1 MARPAPNRDPRYRPY
16 RVAVISVYLVVVS
29 VFCILIT
36 ASVFRSVRA
45 MSPRREPVRTA
56 TLTQEACVDRASA
69 LLDEMESRRRALT
82 GITPASLADT
92 SWMAFRVEWL
102 ERLRQAESSC
112 GVGAPERGELA
123 ALFRHLE
130 HLEDL
135 YTTSAVQYSGEIG
148 PALDRFHRMV
158 AHARTGSGG

>member
-1 MARPAPNRDPRYRPY
+1 MARPAPVRDPRYRPF
-16 RVAVISVYLVVVS
+16 RVAVLAVYLVVVA

-36 ASVFRSVRA
+36 ASVARSVQA
-45 MSPRREPVRTA
+45 MSPRREPVHTA
-56 TLTQEACVDRASA
+56 TLAPEACVDRALG
-69 LLDEMESRRRALT
+69 LLDEMEARRRALT
-82 GITPASLADT
+82 GITPASRADT
-92 SWMAFRVEWL
+92 TWMSFRVEWL

-112 GVGAPERGELA
+112 GVDARERRELA
-123 ALFRHLE
+123 DLFRQLE

-158 AHARTGSGG
+158 ARAHAGR

>member
-1 MARPAPNRDPRYRPY
+1 MARSAPARDPRYRPF
-16 RVAVISVYLVVVS
+16 RVAVIGIYLVVVS

-36 ASVFRSVRA
+36 VSVARSVRA

-56 TLTQEACVDRASA
+56 TLTSEACVDRASA
-69 LLDEMESRRRALT
+69 LLDEMEARRRALT

-92 SWMAFRVEWL
+92 SWMSFRVEWL
-102 ERLRQAESSC
+102 DRLRQAESSC
-112 GVGAPERGELA
+112 GVGAPERSELA
-123 ALFRHLE
+123 DLFRHLE

-158 AHARTGSGG
+158 AQARSGR

>member
-1 MARPAPNRDPRYRPY
+1 MAQPATVRDPRYRPF
-16 RVAVISVYLVVVS
+16 RMAVLGVYLVVVS
-29 VFCILIT
+29 LFCILIT
-36 ASVFRSVRA
+36 ASVARSVRA

-56 TLTQEACVDRASA
+56 ALGPAACVERASA
-69 LLDEMESRRRALT
+69 LLDEMEARRRSLT
-82 GITPASLADT
+82 GITPASRADT

-102 ERLRQAESSC
+102 DRLRQSERSC
-112 GVGAPERGELA
+112 GVDAPDRKEIG
-123 ALFRHLE
+123 ALFRQLE

-158 AHARTGSGG
+158 AETHGG

>member
-1 MARPAPNRDPRYRPY
+1 MARPAPVRDPRYRPF
-16 RVAVISVYLVVVS
+16 RMAVLGVYLVVVS
-29 VFCILIT
+29 LFCILIT
-36 ASVFRSVRA
+36 ASVARSVLA

-56 TLTQEACVDRASA
+56 ALGPSACVERASA
-69 LLDEMESRRRALT
+69 LLDEMEARRRALT
-82 GITPASLADT
+82 GITPASRADT

-102 ERLRQAESSC
+102 DRLRQSERSC
-112 GVGAPERGELA
+112 GVDAPDRKEIA
-123 ALFRHLE
+123 ALFRQLE

-158 AHARTGSGG
+158 AEAHGG

>member
-1 MARPAPNRDPRYRPY
+1 MARTAAVRDPRYRPF
-16 RVAVISVYLVVVS
+16 RVAVLTVYLVVVS
-29 VFCILIT
+29 VFCILVT
-36 ASVFRSVRA
+36 ASVARSVAA

-56 TLTQEACVDRASA
+56 TLTPDACVDRASA

-82 GITPASLADT
+82 GIAPASRADT
-92 SWMAFRVEWL
+92 SWMSFRVEWL

-112 GVGAPERGELA
+112 GVGAPERRELA
-123 ALFRHLE
+123 DLFRQLE

-148 PALDRFHRMV
+148 PALDRFRRMV
-158 AHARTGSGG
+158 ARARGGP

>member
-1 MARPAPNRDPRYRPY
+1 MAQPAPVRDPRYRPY
-16 RVAVISVYLVVVS
+16 RMAVLGVYLVVVS
-29 VFCILIT
+29 LFCILIT
-36 ASVFRSVRA
+36 ASVARSVRA

-56 TLTQEACVDRASA
+56 ALGPAACVERATA
-69 LLDEMESRRRALT
+69 LLDEMETRRRALT
-82 GITPASLADT
+82 GITPASRADT

-102 ERLRQAESSC
+102 DRLRQSERSC
-112 GVGAPERGELA
+112 GVDAPDRKELG
-123 ALFRHLE
+123 ALFRQLE

-158 AHARTGSGG
+158 AEAHGG

>member
-1 MARPAPNRDPRYRPY
+1 MPRPAPARDPRYRPF
-16 RVAVISVYLVVVS
+16 RVAVIGVYLVVVS

-56 TLTQEACVDRASA
+56 TLSQEACVDRASA
-69 LLDEMESRRRALT
+69 LLDEMEARRRALT
-82 GITPASLADT
+82 GITPASRADT
-92 SWMAFRVEWL
+92 SWMSFRVEWL

-112 GVGAPERGELA
+112 GVDAPEHKELGA
-123 ALFRHLE
+123 ILRNLE

-148 PALDRFHRMV
+148 PALDSFHRMV
-158 AHARTGSGG
+158 ARARGR

>member
-1 MARPAPNRDPRYRPY
+1 MARPALARDPRYRPF
-16 RVAVISVYLVVVS
+16 RVAVIGVYLVVVS

-56 TLTQEACVDRASA
+56 TLSQEACVDRASA
-69 LLDEMESRRRALT
+69 LLDEMEARRRALT
-82 GITPASLADT
+82 GITPASRADT
-92 SWMAFRVEWL
+92 SWMSFRVEWL

-112 GVGAPERGELA
+112 GVDAPERKELG
-123 ALFRHLE
+123 ALFRNLE

-148 PALDRFHRMV
+148 PALDSFHRMV
-158 AHARTGSGG
+158 ARARGGG